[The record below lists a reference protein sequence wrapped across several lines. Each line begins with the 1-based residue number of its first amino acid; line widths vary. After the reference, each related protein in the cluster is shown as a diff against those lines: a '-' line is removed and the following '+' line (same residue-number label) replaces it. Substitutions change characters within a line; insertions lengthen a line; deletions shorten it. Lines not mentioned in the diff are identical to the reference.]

1 MMKNRMRLCFGS
13 LLLGMLIVLMFQ
25 LRTNAVQPTLE
36 MKIDRFITHQMTTQ
50 HIPGLALA
58 ITYGDQVLH
67 VKGYGKS
74 NAQQPVTP
82 QTQFPIA
89 SLSKSFTAIA
99 VLQLVEAGKI
109 DLDAPVKRYLPE
121 FTLADAKTA
130 NQITVRHLLNHT
142 SGLSDLSFSEAFLP
156 QPITNAERVR
166 SLQKARPVALPGAEF
181 HYFNPNYDVLA
192 RVVEVVSGQSFG
204 EYLRSHIFTPLQ
216 MSQTFHATT
225 MDEAQQ
231 QAISM
236 ATGHLMAFAIPFA
249 APELSGYL
257 GGNAGVISTAE
268 DMAKYLI
275 LHTNEGRFEDKQLLT
290 SDSMALMH
298 TPPPQIKSPYAMGWF
313 VTTENDRKILQHN
326 GILSTFYTDV
336 AVLPNEKYSIALL
349 CSISASS
356 LIAFALPQ
364 IKAGLIQLLTDGTL
378 PSSGFSINLWGVSLT
393 ILTVIG
399 VALAIRSLLN
409 FPRWKRNIHVTPRW
423 QILLGIAWMFFPLV
437 VVLAMPWLVGMMS
450 DRIFNYQQLFRAMP
464 DVMLWLGLCAGFGLV
479 NGTTRLNTYAN
490 NRHSK
495 ASER

>member
-1 MMKNRMRLCFGS
+1 MRLRFGS
-13 LLLGMLIVLMFQ
+13 ILLGMLIVLMCQFK
-25 LRTNAVQPTLE
+25 TDATQPTLE

-50 HIPGLALA
+50 RIPGLALA
-58 ITYGDQVLH
+58 ITYGNQVLH

-82 QTQFPIA
+82 QTQFSIA

-121 FTLADAKTA
+121 FTLADTKTA

-156 QPITNAERVR
+156 QPITNAERVQ

-192 RVVEVVSGQSFG
+192 RVVEIFSGQSFG

-225 MDEAQQ
+225 MAEALQHGDR
-231 QAISM
+231 M

-268 DMAKYLI
+268 DTANYLI

-313 VTTENDRKILQHN
+313 VTTENGRKILQHN

-336 AVLPNEKYSIALL
+336 AVLPDEKYGIALL
-349 CSISASS
+349 YSISAMS

-364 IKAGLIQLLTDGTL
+364 IKTGLIQLLTDGTL
-378 PSSGFSINLWGVSLT
+378 PPDGFSINLWSVSLAV
-393 ILTVIG
+393 LTVIG
-399 VALAIRSLLN
+399 VALAVRSLLY
-409 FPRWKRNIHVTPRW
+409 FPRWKRTIHTTPKW
-423 QILLGIAWMFFPLV
+423 QMILSIAWMFFPFV
-437 VVLAMPWLVGMMS
+437 IVLAMPWLVGMTS

-464 DVMLWLGLCAGFGLV
+464 DVMLWLGLCAVLGSI
-479 NGTTRLNTYAN
+479 NGTIRLIACAHD
-490 NRHSK
+490 RQS
-495 ASER
+495 

>member
-1 MMKNRMRLCFGS
+1 
-13 LLLGMLIVLMFQ
+13 
-25 LRTNAVQPTLE
+25 

-58 ITYGDQVLH
+58 ITYRNQVMY
-67 VKGYGKS
+67 VKGYGKA
-74 NAQQPVTP
+74 NTRQLVTP

-121 FTLADAKTA
+121 FTLADTKTTD
-130 NQITVRHLLNHT
+130 QITIRHLLNHT
-142 SGLSDLSFSEAFLP
+142 SGLSDFGFSEAFLP
-156 QPITNAERVR
+156 QPITNTERVDSLHNAR
-166 SLQKARPVALPGAEF
+166 SVAVPGTEF

-225 MDEAQQ
+225 MAEALQRGDR
-231 QAISM
+231 M

-249 APELSGYL
+249 TQELSGYL

-275 LHTNEGRFEDKQLLT
+275 LYTNEGRFEDKRLLT

-336 AVLPNEKYSIALL
+336 AVLPDEKYGIALL
-349 CSISASS
+349 YSISSMP
-356 LIAFALPQ
+356 LIAFALPP
-364 IKAGLIQLLTDGTL
+364 IKTGLIQLLTDGTL
-378 PSSGFSINLWGVSLT
+378 SSNGFSINLSGVSLAM
-393 ILTVIG
+393 LAVIG
-399 VALAIRSLLN
+399 VALAIRSLLD
-409 FPRWKRNIHVTPRW
+409 FSQWKRKTHATSKW

-450 DRIFNYQQLFRAMP
+450 DRIFNYQQLLRAMP
-464 DVMLWLGLCAGFGLV
+464 DVMLWLSLCAGLGSI
-479 NGTTRLNTYAN
+479 NGTIRLIACAN
-490 NRHSK
+490 SRQL
-495 ASER
+495 

>member
-1 MMKNRMRLCFGS
+1 MCQFK
-13 LLLGMLIVLMFQ
+13 
-25 LRTNAVQPTLE
+25 TDATQPTLE

-58 ITYGDQVLH
+58 ITHENQVMY

-74 NAQQPVTP
+74 NAQQSVTP

-109 DLDAPVKRYLPE
+109 DLDAPVKQYLPN
-121 FTLADAKTA
+121 FTLADTKTA
-130 NQITVRHLLNHT
+130 DQITIRHLLNHT
-142 SGLSDLSFSEAFLP
+142 SGLSDFGFSEAFLP
-156 QPITNAERVR
+156 QPTTNAERVQ
-166 SLQKARPVALPGAEF
+166 SLHNARPIAAPGTQF

-192 RVVEVVSGQSFG
+192 RVVEVASGQSFG

-216 MSQTFHATT
+216 MSQTFHAIT
-225 MDEAQQ
+225 MAEALRHGDR
-231 QAISM
+231 M

-249 APELSGYL
+249 TQELSGYL

-268 DMAKYLI
+268 DMANYLI
-275 LHTNEGRFEDKQLLT
+275 LHSNDGQFEDTQLLT
-290 SDSMALMH
+290 SESVFLMH
-298 TPPPQIKSPYAMGWF
+298 TPPPQIKSSYATGWF
-313 VTTENDRKILQHN
+313 VTTENDRQILQHN

-349 CSISASS
+349 YSISASS

-378 PSSGFSINLWGVSLT
+378 PSSGFSINLWGISLA

-399 VALAIRSLLN
+399 VTLAIRSLLYL
-409 FPRWKRNIHVTPRW
+409 PQWKQKIHAIPKW

-450 DRIFNYQQLFRAMP
+450 DRIFNYMQLFRAMP
-464 DVMLWLGLCAGFGLV
+464 DVMLWLSLCAVLGSI
-479 NGTTRLNTYAN
+479 NGTIRLIACVDNG
-490 NRHSK
+490 RS
-495 ASER
+495 

>member
-1 MMKNRMRLCFGS
+1 MKDRMRLRYRL
-13 LLLGMLIVLMFQ
+13 LLLGTLIVLVFQ
-25 LRTNAVQPTLE
+25 LRANAVQPSLE

-58 ITYGDQVLH
+58 ITHENQVMY
-67 VKGYGKS
+67 VKGYGKAI
-74 NAQQPVTP
+74 AQQPVTP

-99 VLQLVEAGKI
+99 VLQLVETGKI
-109 DLDAPVKRYLPE
+109 DLDAPVKQHLPN
-121 FTLADAKTA
+121 FTLADTKTA
-130 NQITVRHLLNHT
+130 DLITIRHLLNHT

-156 QPITNAERVR
+156 QPTTHAERIQ
-166 SLQKARPVALPGAEF
+166 SLQKARPVAVPGTQF

-204 EYLRSHIFTPLQ
+204 EYLRSHIFIPLQ

-225 MDEAQQ
+225 MAEALQRGDR
-231 QAISM
+231 M

-249 APELSGYL
+249 AQELSGYL

-275 LHTNEGRFEDKQLLT
+275 LHTNEGRFEDKQFLT
-290 SDSMALMH
+290 LDSMALMH

-313 VTTENDRKILQHN
+313 VTTENGRKTLQHN

-336 AVLPNEKYSIALL
+336 AVLPDEKYGIALL
-349 CSISASS
+349 YTISATS

-364 IKAGLIQLLTDGTL
+364 IKAGLIQLLTDGML
-378 PSSGFSINLWGVSLT
+378 PPDSFNINLWGISLA
-393 ILTVIG
+393 ILTTIG
-399 VALAIRSLLN
+399 VALAIRSLLY
-409 FPRWKRNIHVTPRW
+409 FPQWKRKTRATSRW
-423 QILLGIAWMFFPLV
+423 QILLDIAWMFFPLV
-437 VVLAMPWLVGMMS
+437 VILAMPWLVGMMS

-464 DVMLWLGLCAGFGLV
+464 DVMLWLGLCAGLGSI
-479 NGTTRLNTYAN
+479 NGTIRLIACAN
-490 NRHSK
+490 DRQSK
-495 ASER
+495 ESGR